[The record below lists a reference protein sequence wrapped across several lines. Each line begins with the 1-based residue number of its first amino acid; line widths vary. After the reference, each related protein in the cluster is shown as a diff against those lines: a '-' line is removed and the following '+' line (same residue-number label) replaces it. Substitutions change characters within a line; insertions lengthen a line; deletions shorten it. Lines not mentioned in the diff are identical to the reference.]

1 MRARAARPARVPRT
15 VVLSPAQARLLASP
29 ARLEIVEAFGALG
42 RASAREL
49 AAHLGR
55 SPGAVYHHV
64 RALERAGLLREVA
77 RRAGSRRPEAVYA
90 AAGGRFAVAAGPST
104 PEGRPAVATLKAVL
118 RQAAR
123 DTERAFAG
131 EVDAKGRFHGLQLSA
146 ALLPADVK
154 RVLALLGQV
163 EAILREAGRQRP
175 QVDETYYRWTS
186 LFMPIGRSRS

>member
-1 MRARAARPARVPRT
+1 MARRKTPAT
-15 VVLSPAQARLLASP
+15 VVLTPAQARLLASP

-64 RALERAGLLREVA
+64 RALEQAGLFREVA

-90 AAGGRFAVAAGPST
+90 ATGGRFAVAAGPKLAAA
-104 PEGRPAVATLKAVL
+104 GQPAAATLKAVL

-123 DTERAFAG
+123 DADRAFAG
-131 EVDAKGRFHGLQLSA
+131 ETKAKGRFHGLQLSA

-154 RVLALLGQV
+154 RVLALLEQV
-163 EAILREAGRQRP
+163 EAIIREASRQRS
-175 QVDETYYRWTS
+175 QAGETFFRWTT
-186 LFMPIGRSRS
+186 LFMPISRSRS

>member
-1 MRARAARPARVPRT
+1 MSSRT
-15 VVLSPAQARLLASP
+15 VTLSPAQVRLLASP

-64 RALERAGLLREVA
+64 RALEQGGLLREVA
-77 RRAGSRRPEAVYA
+77 RRAGSRRPEVVYA
-90 AAGGRFAVAAGPST
+90 ATGSRFAVAAGPSR
-104 PEGRPAVATLKAVL
+104 PDGRPGAAAALKAIL

-123 DTERAFAG
+123 DADRAFTG
-131 EVDAKGRFHGLQLSA
+131 EIEAKGRFHGLQLSA

-154 RVLALLGQV
+154 RVLGLLEQV
-163 EAILREAGRQRP
+163 EGILREAGRQRA
-175 QVDETYYRWTS
+175 QTGETYYRWTS
-186 LFMPIGRSRS
+186 LFVPIRRSRS